1 MIQCFHEKLWKVAM
15 EKLKNNHRRGIA
27 NSKCWKQ
34 NSGRKIVTFMIVTFM
49 TFRTSPLVLAEI
61 LGVFVNSYTADG
73 KYPVQ
78 YCENL
83 QLPIEMQ
90 LSEKRKTFS
99 QFFVPF
105 LESTTNFKHFE
116 KRDDRHN

>member
-1 MIQCFHEKLWKVAM
+1 
-15 EKLKNNHRRGIA
+15 
-27 NSKCWKQ
+27 
-34 NSGRKIVTFMIVTFM
+34 MIVTFM